1 VTRGELAA
9 VLRTLDRKRW
19 SKARIDKL
27 LDIVDLNGDGYIQ
40 FEEFVAWAFGC
51 TDDSIFS
58 PEVKESA
65 KLRVQALFRVAYG
78 AAKAGNFAHVIRLVS
93 TSPDPYVILSMHK
106 GVSGFTI
113 LHSAAAQGQLRA
125 VRQLLCFGADPS
137 LKSSSGQTPSQVALE
152 ADHQDAHSILDR
164 VEGIWGACNLRDLR
178 LLKAFYDGDGFTMEA
193 VLQRGTVDIRKI
205 LPTGLSLLDLA
216 RITPSKVST
225 AILEFDQKDPMPELP
240 QQVCALCKTPREKHE
255 QFREHPL
262 DVCSTCVQK
271 LRLERRASDFPE
283 NRQSILAWE
292 DQAMAKSKPK
302 PGGLPRKANDMANEF
317 WVEGAIQVLVRQ
329 TSNDVEIAQLAHPFM
344 HVAGCGWIGPV

>member
-1 VTRGELAA
+1 MGFWLYRRLYLLSRGERVCQTASAGA
-9 VLRTLDRKRW
+9 VPGCIW
-19 SKARIDKL
+19 SCQGWKLCTRDKAREHL
-27 LDIVDLNGDGYIQ
+27 TRPLCYPQHAQGGQWL
-40 FEEFVAWAFGC
+40 
-51 TDDSIFS
+51 
-58 PEVKESA
+58 
-65 KLRVQALFRVAYG
+65 
-78 AAKAGNFAHVIRLVS
+78 H
-93 TSPDPYVILSMHK
+93 
-106 GVSGFTI
+106 
-113 LHSAAAQGQLRA
+113 HSA
-125 VRQLLCFGADPS
+125 F
-137 LKSSSGQTPSQVALE
+137 SSSTMATSSRTPTPMLWSRSFAQELIRSNSIQVALE

-344 HVAGCGWIGPV
+344 HVAGCGWIVPV